1 MAIFATC
8 TVPLANLV
16 QFSAD
21 RLLPIGGE
29 KRGRVSNSAILLS
42 LPTND
47 QASAV
52 VGGQLVKAAV
62 FSLVP
67 NPIFDPIVMSQQ
79 DRTLDRYQELMQI
92 NAASH
97 VLRTG
102 RQVGLFDELR
112 TGQKT
117 ADQLAQSLKL
127 NRSGLDL
134 LLDCLIAMNVVER
147 YEDDHAL
154 SPVMQLLCQYDGD
167 LGDESW
173 LRLSTLMRG
182 EFVDESN
189 PRGYLDALAATQWV
203 HTPAAMQA
211 AEMLDMGGETG
222 PMGSV
227 EADGSTQPLKI
238 LDLGCGSAVWSCA
251 LAYRDGQATIVAV
264 DDAAALAAAQSTA
277 DAIQLADR
285 FTTLDSE
292 PESIELPANEYGLV
306 VIAQRLHASTD
317 ASREQLI
324 AKAFG
329 TLVPGGRLVVI
340 DLFRGPTKPRLSEAI
355 EALRVHIGT
364 GGTGQGR
371 MQAVDELQALLRT
384 HGLVDV
390 RFTFI
395 AASRVNLGMMVATKP
410 HA

>member
-1 MAIFATC
+1 
-8 TVPLANLV
+8 
-16 QFSAD
+16 
-21 RLLPIGGE
+21 
-29 KRGRVSNSAILLS
+29 
-42 LPTND
+42 
-47 QASAV
+47 
-52 VGGQLVKAAV
+52 
-62 FSLVP
+62 
-67 NPIFDPIVMSQQ
+67 MSQQ
-79 DRTLDRYQELMQI
+79 ERTLDRYQELMQI

-102 RQVGLFDELR
+102 RQVGLFDALR

-117 ADQLAQSLKL
+117 ADQLAQSLHL
-127 NRSGLDL
+127 NRAGLDL
-134 LLDCLIAMNVVER
+134 LLDCLIAMNVIER

-173 LRLSTLMRG
+173 LRLGALTRG
-182 EFVDESN
+182 EFIDESDS
-189 PRGYLDALAATQWV
+189 RGYLDALAATQWV

-222 PMGSV
+222 PMGSAA
-227 EADGSTQPLKI
+227 ADGSTQPLKI

-264 DDAAALAAAQSTA
+264 DDEAALAAAESTA
-277 DAIQLADR
+277 NAIQLADR
-285 FTTLDSE
+285 FTTLASE
-292 PESIELPANEYGLV
+292 PESIELPADEYGLV
-306 VIAQRLHASTD
+306 VIAQRLHACTD
-317 ASREQLI
+317 TGRAHLI
-324 AKAFG
+324 TKAFD
-329 TLVPGGRLVVI
+329 TLMPGGRLVVI
-340 DLFRGPTKPRLSEAI
+340 DLFRGPTKPRLSETI

-371 MQAVDELQALLRT
+371 MQAVKEMQSLLQTR
-384 HGLVDV
+384 GFVDI

-410 HA
+410 LA